1 LSIHIQ
7 KMRLAVNGA
16 VSIYEGQ
23 GLEIV
28 QILKEQGRDDLVT
41 VLDAI
46 TTAMYWVQ
54 EELEIESKK
63 WSDPL

>member
-1 LSIHIQ
+1 MNIHIP

-28 QILKEQGRDDLVT
+28 QILKAQGRNDLVA

-46 TTAMYWVQ
+46 MTAMYWMQ
-54 EELEIESKK
+54 EELEIGAEKGN
-63 WSDPL
+63 

>member
-1 LSIHIQ
+1 MNIHIQ

-28 QILKEQGRDDLVT
+28 QILKAQGRDDLVA

-54 EELEIESKK
+54 EELEIGVEKE
-63 WSDPL
+63 P

>member
-1 LSIHIQ
+1 
-7 KMRLAVNGA
+7 MRLAVNGA

-28 QILKEQGRDDLVT
+28 QILKEQGRDDLVI

>member
-1 LSIHIQ
+1 MNIHIQ

-28 QILKEQGRDDLVT
+28 QILKAQGRNDLVA

-46 TTAMYWVQ
+46 MTAMYWVQ
-54 EELEIESKK
+54 EELETGVEKG
-63 WSDPL
+63 D

>member
-1 LSIHIQ
+1 MSIHIQ

-28 QILKEQGRDDLVT
+28 QILKEQGRDDLVI

>member
-1 LSIHIQ
+1 MSIHIQ

-41 VLDAI
+41 ALDAI

>member
-1 LSIHIQ
+1 MNIHIQ

-28 QILKEQGRDDLVT
+28 QILKAQGRDDLVA

-46 TTAMYWVQ
+46 ATAMYWVQ
-54 EELEIESKK
+54 EELEIGVETE
-63 WSDPL
+63 P

>member
-1 LSIHIQ
+1 MSIHIQ

-28 QILKEQGRDDLVT
+28 QILKEQGRDDLMT

-54 EELEIESKK
+54 EELEIEARE
-63 WSDPL
+63 

>member
-1 LSIHIQ
+1 MSIHIQ

-28 QILKEQGRDDLVT
+28 QILKEQGRDDLMT

-54 EELEIESKK
+54 EELEIGEGKGA
-63 WSDPL
+63 

>member
-1 LSIHIQ
+1 MSIHIQ

-54 EELEIESKK
+54 EELEIGEGKGA
-63 WSDPL
+63 

>member
-1 LSIHIQ
+1 MSIHIQ

-28 QILKEQGRDDLVT
+28 QILKEQGRDDLVI

-63 WSDPL
+63 RSDPL

>member
-1 LSIHIQ
+1 MNIHIQ

-28 QILKEQGRDDLVT
+28 QILKAQGRDDLVA

-46 TTAMYWVQ
+46 ATAMYWVQ
-54 EELEIESKK
+54 EELEIGVEKE
-63 WSDPL
+63 P

>member
-1 LSIHIQ
+1 
-7 KMRLAVNGA
+7 MRLAVNGA

-28 QILKEQGRDDLVT
+28 QILKEQGRDDLMT

-54 EELEIESKK
+54 EELEIEARE
-63 WSDPL
+63 

>member
-1 LSIHIQ
+1 MNIHIQ

-28 QILKEQGRDDLVT
+28 QILKAQGRNDLVG

-46 TTAMYWVQ
+46 MTAMYWMQ
-54 EELEIESKK
+54 EELEIGAEKGN
-63 WSDPL
+63 

>member
-1 LSIHIQ
+1 MNIHIQ

-28 QILKEQGRDDLVT
+28 QILKAQGRDDLVA

-46 TTAMYWVQ
+46 ATAMYWVQ
-54 EELEIESKK
+54 EELEIGVEKG
-63 WSDPL
+63 P

>member
-1 LSIHIQ
+1 
-7 KMRLAVNGA
+7 MRLAVNGA

-54 EELEIESKK
+54 EELEVESKK

>member
-1 LSIHIQ
+1 MSIHIQ

-54 EELEIESKK
+54 EELEIEARE
-63 WSDPL
+63 

>member
-1 LSIHIQ
+1 
-7 KMRLAVNGA
+7 MRLAVNGA

-63 WSDPL
+63 RSDPL

>member
-1 LSIHIQ
+1 MNIHIQ

-28 QILKEQGRDDLVT
+28 QILKAQGRDDLVA

-46 TTAMYWVQ
+46 ATAMYWVQ
-54 EELEIESKK
+54 EELETGVEKG
-63 WSDPL
+63 D

>member
-1 LSIHIQ
+1 MSIHIQ

>member
-1 LSIHIQ
+1 
-7 KMRLAVNGA
+7 MRLAVNGA

>member
-1 LSIHIQ
+1 MNIHVQ

-28 QILKEQGRDDLVT
+28 QILKAQGRDDLVA

-46 TTAMYWVQ
+46 ATAMYWVQ
-54 EELEIESKK
+54 EELEIGVEKE
-63 WSDPL
+63 P

>member
-1 LSIHIQ
+1 MSIHIQ

-63 WSDPL
+63 RSDPL

>member
-1 LSIHIQ
+1 MKIHIQ

-28 QILKEQGRDDLVT
+28 QILKAQGRDDLVA

-46 TTAMYWVQ
+46 ATAMYWVQ
-54 EELEIESKK
+54 EELEIGVEKE
-63 WSDPL
+63 P